1 MGWGRKLLVAMGLIV
16 AIVVGCLVYGLYNVD
31 ALVKAAIEKYGS
43 EAVASQVVVGQ
54 VNVNLKDAKVILK
67 NLRVDNPEGFTEK
80 TAFSAGYVEV
90 DLDEDKLNT
99 SKITIRKVLIK
110 EPLVTFEHANG
121 EDNLSKLQKSAL
133 AYAEKL
139 AGSNKKEDS
148 ANSTKVFIHNIDLT
162 DGKIF
167 LKDSRLM
174 GASMTLP
181 LPNIHIS
188 KIQTGPD
195 GSSPE
200 EIAGQVMENLFSSS
214 KHAVGQSASSIV
226 EQSAKELKDA
236 GKEAGKTVKAVK
248 DAGSGLTSSV
258 KKLFSRD

>member
-1 MGWGRKLLVAMGLIV
+1 MSWFKKLLLGIGLL
-16 AIVVGCLVYGLYNVD
+16 ALVIIGFITYGLYNVD
-31 ALVKAAIEKYGS
+31 SLVKTAIEKYGS
-43 EAVASQVVVGQ
+43 EAVSSKVSVGE
-54 VNVNLKDAKVILK
+54 VHVNLKDAKVILRR
-67 NLRVDNPEGFTEK
+67 LQVANPEGFTEK
-80 TAFSAGYVEV
+80 TAFMAGYIEV

-99 SKITIRKVLIK
+99 SKITIRKVLVK

-121 EDNLSKLQKSAL
+121 EDNLSRLQKNAM

-139 AGSNKKEDS
+139 AGPESKKENPS
-148 ANSTKVFIHNIDLT
+148 NGIKVFINNIDLN
-162 DGKIF
+162 DGKIL

-214 KHAVGQSASSIV
+214 KSAVTQSTSSVID
-226 EQSAKELKDA
+226 QGSKEFKDA
-236 GKEAGKTVKAVK
+236 GKAVK
-248 DAGSGLTSSV
+248 DAGAGAASSV
-258 KKLFSRD
+258 KKLFSR

>member
-1 MGWGRKLLVAMGLIV
+1 MSLGKKLLLGVGLII
-16 AIVVGCLVYGLYNVD
+16 AVVIGFLVYGLYNVD

-43 EAVASQVVVGQ
+43 EAVSSQVVVEQ
-54 VNVNLKDAKVILK
+54 VKVNLKDAKVILK
-67 NLRVDNPEGFTEK
+67 NLRVDNPQGFTEK

-99 SKITIRKVLIK
+99 SKITIRKVLVK

-121 EDNLSKLQKSAL
+121 EDNLSRLQKNAI
-133 AYAEKL
+133 AYAQKL
-139 AGSNKKEDS
+139 AGSNNKKEDGAS
-148 ANSTKVFIHNIDLT
+148 STKVFIHNIDLM

-200 EIAGQVMENLFSSS
+200 EIAGQVMESLFSSS
-214 KHAVGQSASSIV
+214 KSAVGQTASSV
-226 EQSAKELKDA
+226 VDQGAKELK
-236 GKEAGKTVKAVK
+236 EAGEAASKAIK
-248 DAGSGLTSSV
+248 GAGSDLGSSV
-258 KKLFSRD
+258 KKLFSRE